1 MDTVKKYCRII
12 LNIIIPIV
20 FFYFICVWGPRLLN
34 FFLPFV
40 IGWVI
45 AVIANPLVRL
55 LEKRLRIVRKHS
67 SVLIVVAV
75 LALIIAAFYF
85 LITKLISEAAGFVKD
100 IPYYYDS
107 AWIEVQKIL
116 LIAEDLLRFLPD
128 GIQSSVNLFITHI
141 GEYLNVMVQ
150 KIASPTFMAAGNV
163 VKSIPAAL
171 VYIVVTIFSS
181 YIFIVDRDKILTIL
195 KRYLPRGFSRYYD
208 YLKKD
213 VKHLVGGYFLAQFKI
228 MFVIAGVLAAGFLIL
243 GVKYALL
250 IAVIIAL
257 LDFLPILGTGTILIP
272 WALLR
277 IVSGEYAFGVGL
289 IVIYVLTLVLRQIIQ
304 PKIVGDTMGL
314 DPLMTLL
321 FLYLGFKISGI
332 AGMILAV
339 PIGMLLINL
348 YKFGSFDRFL
358 YSLKT
363 LIHDLDA
370 FRKEDET
377 DKKK

>member
-1 MDTVKKYCRII
+1 MEYVKKYGRII

-20 FFYFICVWGPRLLN
+20 FFYFICVWGPRILN

-45 AVIANPLVRL
+45 SVIANPLVRL
-55 LEKRLRIVRKHS
+55 LEKRLKLVRKHS

-75 LALIIAAFYF
+75 LGLIIAVFYF
-85 LITKLISEAAGFVKD
+85 LISKLVTEAAGFVED
-100 IPYYYDS
+100 IPLYYET
-107 AWIEVQKIL
+107 AWVEVQKML
-116 LIAEDLLRFLPD
+116 LTAENVLRFLPEGVQD
-128 GIQSSVNLFITHI
+128 SVNVFVTHI

-181 YIFIVDRDKILTIL
+181 YIFIVDRDKILTFV
-195 KRYLPRGFSRYYD
+195 KRYMPKGFAGYYN

-228 MFVIAGVLAAGFLIL
+228 MFIIAGVLAAGFLVL

-250 IAVIIAL
+250 LAVLIAV

-339 PIGMLLINL
+339 PVGMLVINI
-348 YKFGSFDRFL
+348 YKFGAFDRFL
-358 YSLKT
+358 YSVKT
-363 LIHDLDA
+363 LIHDVDA
-370 FRKEDET
+370 FRKEKD
-377 DKKK
+377 

>member
-20 FFYFICVWGPRLLN
+20 FLYFICVWGPRLLN

-85 LITKLISEAAGFVKD
+85 LITKLISEAAGFIED
-100 IPYYYDS
+100 IPFYYDS

-116 LIAEDLLRFLPD
+116 LIAEDLLRFLPG

-272 WALLR
+272 WAFLR

-363 LIHDLDA
+363 LIYDLDA

>member
-45 AVIANPLVRL
+45 SVIANPLVRL

-100 IPYYYDS
+100 IPFYYDS
-107 AWIEVQKIL
+107 AWVEVQKIL
-116 LIAEDLLRFLPD
+116 LAAEDLLRFLPD

-181 YIFIVDRDKILTIL
+181 YIFIVDRDKILTFL
-195 KRYLPRGFSRYYD
+195 RRYLPRGFSRYYD

-228 MFVIAGVLAAGFLIL
+228 MFVIAGVLAAGFLVL

-272 WALLR
+272 WAILR

-348 YKFGSFDRFL
+348 YKFGAFDRFL